1 MNSWKVNAGF
11 NKEGIEKDKISECK
25 NNYKT
30 GQFKRNCGIH
40 SLPIV
45 LCLMLAEFFLQL
57 PE

>member
-1 MNSWKVNAGF
+1 MNAGF

-25 NNYKT
+25 KDYKT

-40 SLPIV
+40 SLTIV

>member
-1 MNSWKVNAGF
+1 MNAGF

-30 GQFKRNCGIH
+30 GQLKRNCGIH
-40 SLPIV
+40 SLAIA
-45 LCLMLAEFFLQL
+45 LCLMLAEFVLQL